1 MVVYDSKARRY
12 LSSACCA
19 ALLMPDRPVVNEERN
34 TSDCVAVD
42 RADVAARE
50 EEDAYAEEENVFVL
64 LGVLGTCTEDPLLL
78 PAPCVLFLLMEG
90 GRSVSTRNWLED
102 ERRDAVPG

>member
-1 MVVYDSKARRY
+1 VVVYDSKARRY

-34 TSDCVAVD
+34 TSDCVAD
-42 RADVAARE
+42 REDAAARE
-50 EEDAYAEEENVFVL
+50 EEDACVEEEHVFVL

-90 GRSVSTRNWLED
+90 GRSVSTRNWL
-102 ERRDAVPG
+102 